1 MYGGRVVT
9 ALLWRMRFVLTALIP
24 ESWSCDTGKAAF
36 DLRRG
41 WLVLLAFAIQ
51 LAVLRPITDP
61 SALGVKRVILAV
73 MAVMLLLAI
82 LANLRWWAFRIF
94 AVGFVLNTLAMAAN
108 GGLMPVTLENHL
120 RVADVSHQTLSPG
133 QTPPQ
138 SKNILLA
145 PSDIRLSFL
154 SDIIYLSIPRPKIY
168 SLGDLVLKVGLVI
181 FLGEVAVRA
190 IRSRRRLR
198 SFPVVGR
205 AIHAINSGPSLQN

>member
-1 MYGGRVVT
+1 M
-9 ALLWRMRFVLTALIP
+9 LTAMIP
-24 ESWSCDTGKAAF
+24 NGRGAGKNGRGSQMSAAPF

-61 SALGVKRVILAV
+61 SALGVKRAVLAV
-73 MAVMLLLAI
+73 MALMLLLAI

-108 GGLMPVTLENHL
+108 GGLMPVTPENHL
-120 RVADVSHQTLSPG
+120 RVADASHQTLSPG

-138 SKNILLA
+138 SKNILLVS
-145 PSDIRLSFL
+145 SDTRLSFL

-168 SLGDLVLKVGLVI
+168 SLGDLFLMAGLVV

-190 IRSRRRLR
+190 IRWRGRNKA
-198 SFPVVGR
+198 FAEVGR
-205 AIHAINSGPSLQN
+205 AARAIDSGPSLQN